1 MHYWM
6 YLIFKS
12 IFDIAYNQFN
22 ELDVWF
28 HDSKTLEAPDG
39 CGPNE
44 RVWVCAKARGKAESN
59 ELVLLYS
66 HSYEGLLRYQAKTS

>member
-1 MHYWM
+1 M
-6 YLIFKS
+6 I
-12 IFDIAYNQFN
+12 I
-22 ELDVWF
+22 
-28 HDSKTLEAPDG
+28 

-44 RVWVCAKARGKAESN
+44 RVWVLAKVRGKAESN